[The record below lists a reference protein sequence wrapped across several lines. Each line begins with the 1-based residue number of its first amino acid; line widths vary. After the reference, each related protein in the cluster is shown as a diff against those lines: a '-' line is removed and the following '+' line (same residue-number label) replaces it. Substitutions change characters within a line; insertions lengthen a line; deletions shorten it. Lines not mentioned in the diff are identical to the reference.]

1 VIQHVVV
8 QPAMFVFLDENEPAC
23 GRRSPESRRKG
34 RGSRRRGRGSRRA
47 ELEPACTQWRGW
59 QRRGGFHGK
68 QKEAT
73 RASLPATAEPGRN
86 ERIFRFSRARPRGPL
101 RGLLAWLVGRSKQTN
116 SLGCTPWAQWLIWT
130 RQTNI
135 PLLIQ
140 LVALVSARK
149 AKVCVHAFIR
159 MSVHA
164 HLKDFNITHKP
175 L

>member
-1 VIQHVVV
+1 MSQHVVRGRRRV
-8 QPAMFVFLDENEPAC
+8 VGEGGEVTAPSWSLRALNDRVGRGGVEAFTVKKREVTRTSLLAHDAHAIAEPA
-23 GRRSPESRRKG
+23 G
-34 RGSRRRGRGSRRA
+34 
-47 ELEPACTQWRGW
+47 T
-59 QRRGGFHGK
+59 
-68 QKEAT
+68 KE
-73 RASLPATAEPGRN
+73 
-86 ERIFRFSRARPRGPL
+86 FFCFSRARPRGGL
-101 RGLLAWLVGRSKQTN
+101 RGMPAWLVGWSKHTN

-135 PLLIQ
+135 PLMIQ
-140 LVALVSARK
+140 LVTLVSACK

>member
-1 VIQHVVV
+1 MVG
-8 QPAMFVFLDENEPAC
+8 D
-23 GRRSPESRRKG
+23 
-34 RGSRRRGRGSRRA
+34 RRRVVGEGGEVTAPSWSLRA
-47 ELEPACTQWRGW
+47 INDGV
-59 QRRGGFHGK
+59 GGGGG
-68 QKEAT
+68 EAFT
-73 RASLPATAEPGRN
+73 VKKREVTLLAHDAPATAEPDRN
-86 ERIFRFSRARPRGPL
+86 ERIFRFSRSRPRGAL
-101 RGLLAWLVGRSKQTN
+101 RGLLAWLVGRCKQTN